1 MTERMRQIVALML
14 LSGAIVMSAM
24 AAIYAK
30 HEARKSFT
38 ELQRLQI
45 ERDEMEI
52 EWGQLQIEQSTWS
65 TYGRVEQL
73 ARKDMQMR
81 EPETEQM
88 TLIGP

>member
-1 MTERMRQIVALML
+1 MLALTL
-14 LSGAIVMSAM
+14 LAGAIMASAM

-30 HEARKSFT
+30 HESRKSFM
-38 ELQRLQI
+38 ELQRLQV
-45 ERDEMEI
+45 ERDRMEI

-81 EPETEQM
+81 EPETDQM
-88 TLIGP
+88 TLLGP